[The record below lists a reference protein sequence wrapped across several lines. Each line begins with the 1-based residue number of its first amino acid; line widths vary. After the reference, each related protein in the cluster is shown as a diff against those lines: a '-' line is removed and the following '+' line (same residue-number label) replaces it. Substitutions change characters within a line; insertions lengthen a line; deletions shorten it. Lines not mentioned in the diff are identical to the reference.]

1 MGRTERP
8 NRKCPMPRLQLSTWQ
23 EVDTYLQSR
32 RDIIMPI
39 GSTEQHGP
47 NGLIGTDA
55 ICPEIIANGVAEKSG
70 VMVGPTLSIGM
81 AQHHMAFAGTI
92 TYRPQVLI
100 ETLKDVVA
108 SLTKHG
114 FERIYFLNGHGG
126 NIATITAA
134 FNEIYTESSLKG
146 SNRPFRLKLQS
157 WFMGR
162 RFREI
167 SKELYGDS
175 EGSHATPS
183 EVSLSYYAYPDF
195 VKKAEMSPK
204 IAPKGPIRDA
214 DDYRRRFPD
223 GRIGSDPSLSTVA
236 HGERIFHASVEDM
249 ADDLKAFVDEA

>member
-1 MGRTERP
+1 
-8 NRKCPMPRLQLSTWQ
+8 MPRLQLSTWQ
-23 EVDTYLQSR
+23 EVDAYLANR

-55 ICPEIIANGVAEKSG
+55 ICPEIIANGVAEKAG

-114 FERIYFLNGHGG
+114 FDRIYFLNGHGG
-126 NIATITAA
+126 NIPTVTAA
-134 FNEIYTESSLKG
+134 ISEIYTETSFKG
-146 SNRPFRLKLQS
+146 ANRSFRLKLQS
-157 WFMGR
+157 WFMGK
-162 RFREI
+162 RFREL

-183 EVSLSYYAYPDF
+183 EVSLSYYAFPDH
-195 VKKAEMSPK
+195 VKKAVIEPK

-214 DDYRRRFPD
+214 QDYRARFPD

-236 HGERIFHASVEDM
+236 HGERIYKASVEDVTE
-249 ADDLKAFVDEA
+249 DLKAFVDEA

>member
-1 MGRTERP
+1 
-8 NRKCPMPRLQLSTWQ
+8 MPRLQLSTWQ
-23 EVDTYLQSR
+23 EVDAYLLNR

-39 GSTEQHGP
+39 GSTQQHGP
-47 NGLIGTDA
+47 NGLIGTDS
-55 ICPEIIANGVAEKSG
+55 ICPEVIADGVAKKDG

-108 SLTKHG
+108 SLSKHG

-134 FNEIYTESSLKG
+134 FSEIYTEISVKG
-146 SNRPFRLKLQS
+146 SNQPFRLKLQS
-157 WFMGR
+157 WFMGS
-162 RFREI
+162 RFRKL

-183 EVSLSYYAYPDF
+183 EVSLSYYAFPDF
-195 VKKAEMSPK
+195 VKKVVIEPK
-204 IAPKGPIRDA
+204 IAPRGPIRDA

-236 HGERIFHASVEDM
+236 HGERIFKASVEDV
-249 ADDLKAFVDEA
+249 AEDLKAFVDEA